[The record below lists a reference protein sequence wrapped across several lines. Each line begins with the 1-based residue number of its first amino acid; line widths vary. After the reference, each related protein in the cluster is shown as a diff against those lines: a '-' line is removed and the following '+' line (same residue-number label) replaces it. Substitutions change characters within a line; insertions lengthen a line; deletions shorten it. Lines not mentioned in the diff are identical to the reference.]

1 MSSVTS
7 MGTYSKYFVYG
18 GAYYVWVNL
27 KDTPFTLTL
36 DIYIFR
42 GVWGRE
48 RGGGRGLQSKVGYF
62 LKR

>member
-18 GAYYVWVNL
+18 GAYYVWVNAFH
-27 KDTPFTLTL
+27 PHSGY
-36 DIYIFR
+36 IYIFR
-42 GVWGRE
+42 RVWGRE
-48 RGGGRGLQSKVGYF
+48 RGRGGGGLQSKVGYF